1 MRGVWTSSLNTPLRG
16 GVRPRESVTDEQKTQ
31 YGSINMI
38 EEIAGKGVCPSSA
51 KTLDQSLNDFRLIS
65 TRRFVNS
72 VQLDVQSG
80 LRGTSLEPNTQLTW
94 SATKGAINEYLHK
107 LWRLGAS
114 GGPKEEE
121 SYFVSIGSGLT
132 MTEDDVR
139 NGLMRVEVGIA
150 AVRPSEFITLN
161 ISQQMVQ

>member
-1 MRGVWTSSLNTPLRG
+1 
-16 GVRPRESVTDEQKTQ
+16 
-31 YGSINMI
+31 MI

-51 KTLDQSLNDFRLIS
+51 KTLDQSSNDFRLIR

-72 VQLDVQSG
+72 VQQHVQSG
-80 LRGTSLEPNTQLTW
+80 LRGTSLEPNTQRTW
-94 SATKGAINEYLHK
+94 SATKAAINEYLHK
-107 LWRLGAS
+107 LWRLGAF
-114 GGPKEEE
+114 GGTKEEE

-161 ISQQMVQ
+161 ISQQMSSD